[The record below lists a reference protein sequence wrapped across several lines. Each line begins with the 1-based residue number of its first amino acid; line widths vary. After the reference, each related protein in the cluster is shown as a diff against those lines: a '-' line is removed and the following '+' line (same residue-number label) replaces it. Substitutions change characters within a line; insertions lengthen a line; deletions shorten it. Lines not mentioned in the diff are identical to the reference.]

1 MNQSDDEITLTV
13 VEIDGEPWW
22 QACAGE
28 LCVRDRCGA
37 RAQELLRQAQLNSQ
51 PQPFDGPGL
60 SQRGLSPL
68 NE

>member
-1 MNQSDDEITLTV
+1 MDQETDVALTV
-13 VEIDGEPWW
+13 ISINGEPLW

-37 RAQELLRQAQLNSQ
+37 RARELLREAQLNNQ
-51 PQPFDGPGL
+51 PQPSDGPGL
-60 SQRGLSPL
+60 SQRGFIAL